1 MTHAPQLLIATHN
14 PAKKEELQGGL
25 ASLIQNGIT
34 LVTLDELKIH
44 HDPEETGKTFIENA
58 QLKAH
63 YFATQSKLPVVA
75 DDGGI
80 EIDALG
86 GKPGVHSKRWL
97 GRDATDA
104 EMIEYTLDQ
113 LKNIPP
119 EQRSAHFTVC
129 LYYFNPRTGYETSVT
144 QSVNGHIS
152 TSPSGFARKGFPYRA
167 LFVVDRFNI
176 YYDELTHE
184 QHAAVNHRLQAIQKL
199 IPFIK
204 EDLLQ

>member
-1 MTHAPQLLIATHN
+1 MTRAPQLLIATHN
-14 PAKKEELQGGL
+14 PAKKEELRSGFS
-25 ASLIQNGIT
+25 SLTQNGIA
-34 LVTLDELKIH
+34 LRSLDELNIH
-44 HDPEETGKTFIENA
+44 QDPEETGTTFIENA
-58 QLKAH
+58 RLKAH

-97 GRDATDA
+97 GRDATDT
-104 EMIEYTLDQ
+104 EMITYTLNQ
-113 LKNIPP
+113 LKGIT
-119 EQRSAHFTVC
+119 EGKRSAHFTVC
-129 LYYFNPRTGYETSVT
+129 LYYFNPQTGYEASIT
-144 QSVNGHIS
+144 QSVDGHIS

-167 LFVVDRFNI
+167 LFVVDRFKT
-176 YYDELTHE
+176 YYDELTAE